1 MPHRLSEITGPGVYD
16 GLDEAVYHADT
27 ALADGFGP
35 SLSSTGAKSVLHAP
49 AKFEWEQG
57 NPSYERKFNV
67 GTAVH
72 TRVLGIGDGIVQYP
86 DEYLTKSGA
95 ISSKAEVK
103 EWEKEQ
109 RAAGLVPLKA
119 EQARDVINAAESV
132 LTHPVAS
139 RVLAAGR
146 PEQSIYATDTAT
158 GVTMRGRVDWLRG
171 NAVIDLKTTGQSAH
185 PWRFARTC
193 ADLGYDLQAAWYL
206 KILTE
211 LGYPADFP
219 YLHVVVEIE
228 PPYLVSVVQLDD
240 DSLAAGWAQ
249 AERALE
255 TYARCVETDDW
266 PGYPEEITPI
276 TLPQYHLNKHL

>member
-1 MPHRLSEITGPGVYD
+1 MKISEPGVYD
-16 GLDEAVYHADT
+16 GLDEAIYHADT

-49 AKFEWEQG
+49 AAFKWEQE
-57 NPSYERKFNV
+57 NPSYERKFNL

-72 TRVLGIGDGIVQYP
+72 SIVLGVGDGMVEYP
-86 DEYLTKSGA
+86 PEYLTKSGA

-103 EWEKEQ
+103 EWEKHQ
-109 RAAGLVPLKA
+109 RNNGLVPLKSDQVRIVKEA
-119 EQARDVINAAESV
+119 ANAV
-132 LTHPVAS
+132 LAHPVAGK
-139 RVLAAGR
+139 VLNAGK
-146 PEQSIYATDTAT
+146 PEQSIYATDEAT
-158 GVTMRGRVDWLRG
+158 GVTMRGRIDWLRD

-185 PWRFARTC
+185 PWRFAKTC

-206 KILTE
+206 KILAA
-211 LGYPADFP
+211 LGYPTDLP

-255 TYARCVETDDW
+255 TYARCVASGQW
-266 PGYPEEITPI
+266 PGFPEEITPI